1 MPHMSFKS
9 VRPELQQLYLTEAS
23 FLFISGS
30 AIMAKFC
37 DPGRY
42 LSLYQPVNQDDLTNW
57 AEDNFQTDS
66 PHPS

>member
-1 MPHMSFKS
+1 MPHVFQISKTG
-9 VRPELQQLYLTEAS
+9 ELQQLYLTEAS
-23 FLFISGS
+23 LLFISGS

-42 LSLYQPVNQDDLTNW
+42 LSLHQPVNQDDLTNW
-57 AEDNFQTDS
+57 TEDNFQTDS